1 MISVI
6 IPVYNGEAFIREAI
20 ESVIRQK
27 ISKIEILVID
37 DGSTDQTKEIV
48 AALPYESIVYLW
60 QENQGP
66 SCARNLGIRKARYDY
81 ISFLDADDIWPVG
94 KLQRQLNAFHQSP
107 SLEIVGGLIEYLYM
121 PGSEERKKQLDIKKP
136 VFNVQLGA
144 LLVRKKVIDVIGY
157 FNENMRLSEDQD
169 WLLRARE
176 KKIAIHILNE
186 VMLYYRIHP
195 GNITKHKTTKDLH
208 VLKALKLSLD
218 RRRATEIR
226 SLPPIDG
233 L

>member
-6 IPVYNGEAFIREAI
+6 IPVYNGEAFIKEAI
-20 ESVIRQK
+20 ESVIRQN
-27 ISKIEILVID
+27 IDGIEILVID
-37 DGSTDQTKEIV
+37 DGSTDHTKDIV
-48 AALPYESIVYLW
+48 AAMPYESIVYLY

-66 SCARNLGIRKARYDY
+66 SHARNLGLKKARYDY
-81 ISFLDADDIWPVG
+81 ISFLDADDVWPAS
-94 KLQRQLNAFHQSP
+94 KLHTQLNAFHISP
-107 SLEIVGGLIEYLYM
+107 LLEMVGGLIEYLYM
-121 PGSEERKKQLDIKKP
+121 PGSEDRKKQLDIEKP

-144 LLVRKKVIDVIGY
+144 LLVRKEIVDIIGY

-176 KKIAIHILNE
+176 KKISIHILNE

-195 GNITKHKTTKDLH
+195 GNVTKHKTTKDLH

-218 RRRATEIR
+218 RRRASGIQ
-226 SLPPIDG
+226 SLPPIEG